1 MGGIARTFPVLWLL
15 FSFTKSPPARKFV
28 GGRSGSGTTRPRA
41 RPRAECSTDSRC
53 RSKPVVMAPQCKPR
67 NGRAPSTPRVSSSSP
82 QVRPAAVVPPRSVSS
97 GKHSSAAESPASVPF
112 STLTF
117 TYSQPLRAHA
127 LLRGELCTLPHI
139 CAALVYDFGWESHV
153 QTTHC
158 VAFPHSC
165 TPAVR
170 MCPALALASQPN
182 RSSDPTV
189 SLQHC
194 PTRVPAC
201 SSSARSSARHVPI
214 TAAPVAAVA
223 HHCSAISQPTMEPR
237 QPTVSTTCP
246 KQHPE
251 LRRPPTCAGHGAAP
265 RSDVRLLP
273 V

>member
-1 MGGIARTFPVLWLL
+1 MPRPRAGGVLGNGVRPCSEVLARGVLLEGIAYMGGIARTFPVLWLL

-97 GKHSSAAESPASVPF
+97 GKHSSAAESPASAPF

-117 TYSQPLRAHA
+117 TYSQPLRAHM
-127 LLRGELCTLPHI
+127 LLRLERCTLPHI

-158 VAFPHSC
+158 VASPPQLHAC
-165 TPAVR
+165 CVY
-170 MCPALALASQPN
+170 
-182 RSSDPTV
+182 V
-189 SLQHC
+189 SY
-194 PTRVPAC
+194 TD
-201 SSSARSSARHVPI
+201 
-214 TAAPVAAVA
+214 
-223 HHCSAISQPTMEPR
+223 
-237 QPTVSTTCP
+237 TC
-246 KQHPE
+246 
-251 LRRPPTCAGHGAAP
+251 
-265 RSDVRLLP
+265 
-273 V
+273 